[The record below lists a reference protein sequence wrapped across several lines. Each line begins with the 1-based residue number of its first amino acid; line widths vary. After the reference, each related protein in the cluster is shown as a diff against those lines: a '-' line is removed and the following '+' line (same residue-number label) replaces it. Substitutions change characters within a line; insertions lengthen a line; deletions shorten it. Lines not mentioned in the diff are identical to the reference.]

1 MSEIS
6 AGNRAGAGADGG
18 GGDDGGGDADYDVAV
33 IGYGPTGVTAA
44 NLLGATGLRVVVL
57 ERDAEI
63 YSRARAISTD
73 EEVMRIWQRIGLAD
87 RLKQD
92 MLADRPLDF
101 VDARGRAFLSAHPTP
116 RGHGHPPQMFLYQPA
131 LEQVLRDGVARHPD
145 VEVWLR
151 HECLRLRQDADGVEL
166 TVVGTA
172 DDSVR
177 RLRARY
183 VIAADGGSSL
193 TRAQLN
199 VGYEGRTYEDRW
211 VVVDTKMLKP
221 WPDHDRLRFR
231 CDPARPAVDCPTPL
245 GHHRWEFP
253 ILPGDDER
261 HLTTDEAIHA
271 MVSRYGIGPDQIEI
285 LRATVYSHHVRFAAR
300 FRVGRVF
307 LAGDAAHAMPPWIGQ
322 GMAAGVR
329 DVANL
334 CWKLD
339 AVLSGE
345 LPESVLDSYEAER
358 KPHVKEVTRRAV
370 FVGRIITDRRLAVT
384 RVRDAVLPLL
394 NRVPGVAGR
403 LQDSHWIPVAHYA
416 DGFRDRPRTKSAGI
430 TFDTRASDAGTVR
443 AGTSRTE
450 PARTEPART
459 EPARTEPAHTG
470 TSGTGTSRTRASRTT
485 APGHQIPQPWVTAPD
500 GSRVRLDDVLGGRWL
515 LLHGALPTPQPG
527 WERAGVPSLTVLP
540 AGSSPVEGAVVDCDG
555 VLRAWLTHHR
565 ATTLALR
572 PDAYVYAAAPAG
584 TPLPPPPEGL
594 SLTPRANAASTPP
607 VATPSPT
614 SSASPA
620 SSASPVSSASPAA
633 QGTP

>member
-6 AGNRAGAGADGG
+6 AGTGAGAD
-18 GGDDGGGDADYDVAV
+18 DEDGDAVYDVVV

-44 NLLGATGLRVVVL
+44 NLLGAAGLRVVVL

-73 EEVMRIWQRIGLAD
+73 EEVLRIWQRTGLAD

-131 LEQVLRDGVARHPD
+131 LEQVLRDGVDRYPG
-145 VEVWLR
+145 VEVRLG
-151 HECLRLRQDADGVEL
+151 HECLRLRQDADAVEL

-211 VVVDTKMLKP
+211 VVIDTRMIEP

-261 HLTTDEAIHA
+261 RLTTDEAIHA
-271 MVSRYGIGPDQIEI
+271 LVSRYGIGADQIEI

-339 AVLSGE
+339 AVLRGE
-345 LPESVLDSYEAER
+345 LPESLLDSYETER

-370 FVGRIITDRRLAVT
+370 FVGRIITERRLAVT
-384 RVRDAVLPLL
+384 RVRDSVLPLL
-394 NRVPGVAGR
+394 NHVPSLGGR
-403 LQDSHWIPVAHYA
+403 LQDSQWIPVARYS
-416 DGFRDRPRTKSAGI
+416 DGFLARPRARPRTA
-430 TFDTRASDAGTVR
+430 
-443 AGTSRTE
+443 
-450 PARTEPART
+450 
-459 EPARTEPAHTG
+459 
-470 TSGTGTSRTRASRTT
+470 ASRTT
-485 APGHQIPQPWVTAPD
+485 APGHQIPQPRVTAPD
-500 GSRVRLDDVLGGRWL
+500 GTRVRLDDVLGGRWL
-515 LLHGALPTPQPG
+515 LLHTAPPTPQPA
-527 WERAGVPSLTVLP
+527 WERCGVPSLTVLP
-540 AGSSPVEGAVVDCDG
+540 AGSSPAEGAVVDSDD
-555 VLRAWLTHHR
+555 VLRVWMTRHR
-565 ATTLALR
+565 AATLALR
-572 PDAYVYAAAPAG
+572 PDAYVYAAAPDGA
-584 TPLPPPPEGL
+584 PLPPPPAGFAPA
-594 SLTPRANAASTPP
+594 PRANAAPAPRANAAPAPT
-607 VATPSPT
+607 AT
-614 SSASPA
+614 
-620 SSASPVSSASPAA
+620 VSHAT

>member
-6 AGNRAGAGADGG
+6 AGNRTGAGAD
-18 GGDDGGGDADYDVAV
+18 DGGGEAEYDVAV

-44 NLLGATGLRVVVL
+44 NLLGAAGLRVVVL

-63 YSRARAISTD
+63 YARARAISTD

-101 VDARGRAFLSAHPTP
+101 VDARGRAFLSARPTP

-211 VVVDTKMLKP
+211 VVIDTRMLKP

-334 CWKLD
+334 CWKLE
-339 AVLSGE
+339 AVLRGE

-403 LQDSHWIPVAHYA
+403 LQDSNWIPVAHYA
-416 DGFRDRPRTKSAGI
+416 DGFRDRPRTKSPGI
-430 TFDTRASDAGTVR
+430 TFGRRASGTGT
-443 AGTSRTE
+443 ATTGTSRTGTS
-450 PARTEPART
+450 R
-459 EPARTEPAHTG
+459 TG
-470 TSGTGTSRTRASRTT
+470 TPRTRASRTT

-500 GSRVRLDDVLGGRWL
+500 GTRVRLDDVLGGRWL
-515 LLHGALPTPQPG
+515 LLHGALPTPQSE

-540 AGSSPVEGAVVDCDG
+540 AGSSPAEGAVVDCDG
-555 VLRAWLTHHR
+555 VLRAWLTRHR

-594 SLTPRANAASTPP
+594 TLTPRTNTASTPP
-607 VATPSPT
+607 ITTPSP
-614 SSASPA
+614 APPA
-620 SSASPVSSASPAA
+620 SSSSPAA